1 MNSNNLDKVISIKDY
16 KIFAG
21 PDWPSYQ
28 EIVAGKKS
36 NNAAIQAEV
45 DEFVIKMQQTH
56 QEIIQF
62 GNSIA
67 TANQHRQQQIFY
79 DKNYQHSTPCSIPW
93 NTMGVNAHGDVFI
106 CSSPSWVPKFVGN
119 LLQTS
124 DVFDILN
131 SKIAQQ
137 IRQEILAGRY
147 YYCNT
152 KICNFFSKKSL
163 TSYQHHLTPNQ
174 EPLPF
179 ASTPELLVDQ
189 IPKNLIF
196 DFDYTCNFRCPSCR
210 TELINHNKHHIIR
223 PINNSIVQQ
232 IKHQIIDRIADQHVE
247 IRWCGGEPFISEP
260 YTELLD
266 YISRS
271 GKTKIQH
278 IVQTNGSYLQSKSD
292 MIEQLLPT
300 LKELRISFDAAT
312 ADTYH
317 RTRVNGVWDNL
328 LNNVAWVKNLI
339 HEKNATTK
347 LEANFVVQMDNYQEI
362 PAFVQLCKD
371 LEIKHIY
378 FQKMWNWGTWS
389 QEEFDHKN
397 IYNPDHHDYEKLV
410 EVFRSIGRRP

>member
-36 NNAAIQAEV
+36 NNADIQAEV

-328 LNNVAWVKNLI
+328 LNNVAWVKN
-339 HEKNATTK
+339 
-347 LEANFVVQMDNYQEI
+347 
-362 PAFVQLCKD
+362 
-371 LEIKHIY
+371 
-378 FQKMWNWGTWS
+378 
-389 QEEFDHKN
+389 
-397 IYNPDHHDYEKLV
+397 
-410 EVFRSIGRRP
+410 